1 MKLLDQK
8 LTELKILKTLY
19 ILELLLIIN
28 QFKMKKSILLLALLF
43 SFSLIAQRSL
53 RIYNLNVKRGY
64 ESNVV
69 DTFSDFAGGE
79 TRLGP
84 STILH
89 PSGYD

>member
-43 SFSLIAQRSL
+43 SFSVIAQRSL

-64 ESNVV
+64 ESSVV
-69 DTFSDFAGGE
+69 ETFSDFAGGE
-79 TRLGP
+79 KWK
-84 STILH
+84 
-89 PSGYD
+89 